1 MRLNAPIRTH
11 DFWSEYLQ
19 SPPTCSTAESG
30 QSTHAV
36 PITESGMWYSGIA
49 RGGQGATAPPLSPE

>member
-11 DFWSEYLQ
+11 DFRSEYLP

-36 PITESGMWYSGIA
+36 PITESGMW
-49 RGGQGATAPPLSPE
+49 